1 MTHSK
6 LEHTCSVNF
15 LPSSVTIRCSESC
28 HLTNHKHKNI
38 FFYFFY
44 IYELHDPV
52 IEKKKIIDV
61 LPFPGCSQLNQCPNL
76 KRQLGHVRECRL
88 ETLTPE

>member
-1 MTHSK
+1 MTLSLK
-6 LEHTCSVNF
+6 
-15 LPSSVTIRCSESC
+15 
-28 HLTNHKHKNI
+28 
-38 FFYFFY
+38 
-44 IYELHDPV
+44 
-52 IEKKKIIDV
+52 KKKIIDV